1 VQGLYHID
9 LSENMIEHIHELAF
23 KPLQNIRIIS
33 VANNSIQ
40 KIRLE
45 FKKSNQVRLI
55 NISHNMLTEVDPGT
69 FYHVPRLKVLDL
81 SYNNLKALPWDNIS
95 QQLSSLQVLDLTGN
109 PWNCSCE
116 MKDILKLSR
125 SLLNGSQAKCF
136 DPPRLSGT
144 LLEDL
149 NSDTF
154 SECYITEQYFE
165 NKHYIVAFIV
175 LFLSICYCYK
185 AYSDKREIV
194 HEEKATLPESEIVN
208 KGKAEQVN
216 RKLANQTLL
225 DMHLG
230 HSPSLKLVGNI
241 WYDTDDR
248 LDEHGTAYKGG
259 LIKDRRVAAIK
270 IYRKIEVREEL
281 RVFLHLEE
289 QDRPHPNIIRYLCV
303 ERDTAFTYLALELCD
318 GNLLTAF
325 TNINRFDIVEL
336 QNYILQLTLA
346 VGFLH
351 ENNIQHRD
359 IKPQN
364 ILWKNK
370 KGKIALILSD
380 FDLSKLSEE
389 PSSHKSKCG
398 TKGWSAPELWG
409 QDTRSTAV
417 DIFSLGCVFHFILTG
432 GHPFGAISD
441 PKECQDN
448 IMLPEYEPTFAE
460 LHKHHSAHQ
469 ASMVEDLI
477 RRMICS
483 NAADRIQSQ
492 KIKKHPFFWSKM
504 EIRSFFV
511 WLGNYIK
518 GINDPNVTSLK
529 EMLEEDRSAVF
540 DGNWL
545 DRLHSVARR
554 DVKDYDGDKIC
565 DLLQV
570 IRNKIVHF
578 KEIRNTKL
586 REIYSGSPDGVV
598 QYYMKLFP
606 KLVLYTYRIL
616 EMSELEL

>member
-1 VQGLYHID
+1 
-9 LSENMIEHIHELAF
+9 
-23 KPLQNIRIIS
+23 
-33 VANNSIQ
+33 
-40 KIRLE
+40 
-45 FKKSNQVRLI
+45 
-55 NISHNMLTEVDPGT
+55 
-69 FYHVPRLKVLDL
+69 
-81 SYNNLKALPWDNIS
+81 
-95 QQLSSLQVLDLTGN
+95 
-109 PWNCSCE
+109 
-116 MKDILKLSR
+116 MKNILKLNR
-125 SLLNGSQAKCF
+125 PLLNGSQAKCF
-136 DPPRLSGT
+136 NPPRLSGT

-165 NKHYIVAFIV
+165 NKHYIAFIV

-225 DMHLG
+225 DEYFS

-417 DIFSLGCVFHFILTG
+417 DTFSLGCVFYFILTG
-432 GHPFGAISD
+432 GHPFGAILNLG
-441 PKECQDN
+441 KCQDN
-448 IMLPEYEPTFAE
+448 IMSPEYKPTFAE
-460 LHKHHSAHQ
+460 LYEHDYSAHQ
-469 ASMVEDLI
+469 AFVAEDLI
-477 RRMICS
+477 HRMICS
-483 NAADRIQSQ
+483 NAEDRIQSQ
-492 KIKKHPFFWSKM
+492 KIEEHPFFWSKIKM
-504 EIRSFFV
+504 RDFFIR
-511 WLGNYIK
+511 LGNYVK
-518 GINDPNVTSLK
+518 DKDDRKVTSFK
-529 EMLEEDRSAVF
+529 EKLEEDASEII

-545 DRLHSVARR
+545 QKLDQVARS
-554 DVKDYDGDKIC
+554 DVKSYDGDKIC
-565 DLLQV
+565 SLLQV
-570 IRNKIVHF
+570 IRNKIEHF
-578 KEIRNTKL
+578 EQIRVKEL
-586 REIYSGSPDGVV
+586 RKIYLWSPDGVV
-598 QYYMKLFP
+598 EYYMERFP
-606 KLVLYTYRIL
+606 KLVLYTYRVL